1 MVTQKKNDV
10 FDDIEV
16 ILDELMKSTESTD
29 SNISNLYGNWS
40 VGDIR
45 NAKEAIKR
53 QSALQFRSGLLGK
66 VFVRNVVR
74 VPRF

>member
-29 SNISNLYGNWS
+29 SNISNLYENWS
-40 VGDIR
+40 VGDIK
-45 NAKEAIKR
+45 NAIEAINR
-53 QSALQFRSGLLGK
+53 QSALQS
-66 VFVRNVVR
+66 
-74 VPRF
+74 